1 MRLKQEIKQKKP
13 FASVQEEV
21 ILALHRTADQLAVP
35 MHEVLRQVN
44 LSSSQYNVLRI
55 LRGSAGEPLPCGEI
69 SDRMIRRDPDLTRL
83 LDRLESRGLVTRT
96 RGVDDRRVVRAEI
109 TDEGLR
115 LLESLDEP
123 VQESVKKALAHVP
136 VARLKVLL
144 EILDEARGGTE

>member
-13 FASVQEEV
+13 FTSVQEEV
-21 ILALHRTADQLAVP
+21 LLSLQRTADQLATP
-35 MHEVLRQVN
+35 MHEVLRRAN

-109 TDEGLR
+109 TKEGLS
-115 LLESLDEP
+115 LLKSLDGAVE
-123 VQESVKKALAHVP
+123 ESVKKALAHVP

-144 EILDEARGGTE
+144 EILDEARGTPA

>member
-21 ILALHRTADQLAVP
+21 LLSLQRTADQLAMP
-35 MHEVLRQVN
+35 MHEVLRDAN

-109 TDEGLR
+109 TPEGLS
-115 LLESLDEP
+115 LLASLDEP
-123 VQESVKKALAHVP
+123 VSESVKKTLAHVP
-136 VARLKVLL
+136 VARLRTLL
-144 EILDEARGGTE
+144 DILDEARSGNE